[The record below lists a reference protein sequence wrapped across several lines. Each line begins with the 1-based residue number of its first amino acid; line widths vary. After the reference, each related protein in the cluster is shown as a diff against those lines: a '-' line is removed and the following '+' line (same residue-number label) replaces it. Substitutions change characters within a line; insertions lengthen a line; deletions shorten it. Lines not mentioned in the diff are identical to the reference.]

1 MPGTC
6 HRYSSRVVN
15 RPAKPRCQP
24 SIIASENAQAA
35 AVAQVLSVSTR
46 QGSRCATT
54 GPHATTATAV
64 RTAGAVPQPTWA
76 SQ

>member
-1 MPGTC
+1 M
-6 HRYSSRVVN
+6 
-15 RPAKPRCQP
+15 
-24 SIIASENAQAA
+24 
-35 AVAQVLSVSTR
+35 AQVLSVSTR